1 MGPDEAVPRGR
12 REGRHLNSGTLRRVE
27 EGLKEVLEGGDGKE
41 GEGEGKGKEGV
52 KLPEMTDSEESLAK
66 AKE

>member
-27 EGLKEVLEGGDGKE
+27 RGVEGVLEGKEDGDGKE
-41 GEGEGKGKEGV
+41 EL
-52 KLPEMTDSEESLAK
+52 KLPETTDSEESLAE
-66 AKE
+66 AKK